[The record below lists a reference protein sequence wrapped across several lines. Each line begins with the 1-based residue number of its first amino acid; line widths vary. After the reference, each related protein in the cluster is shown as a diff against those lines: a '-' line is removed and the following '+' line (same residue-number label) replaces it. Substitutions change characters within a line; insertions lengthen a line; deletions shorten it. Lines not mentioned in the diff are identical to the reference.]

1 MTSNENP
8 SLLGHDAV
16 SLGKELPAFKGVC
29 HISGSVYVCMYIYMY
44 THTELSLQRANNH
57 LPVDIASCSKLVG
70 TSLTPLP

>member
-1 MTSNENP
+1 MKIQVFWDTTLCRLVRSYR
-8 SLLGHDAV
+8 LL
-16 SLGKELPAFKGVC
+16 KEFVTFRAL
-29 HISGSVYVCMYIYMY
+29 CMYACIYIYMY